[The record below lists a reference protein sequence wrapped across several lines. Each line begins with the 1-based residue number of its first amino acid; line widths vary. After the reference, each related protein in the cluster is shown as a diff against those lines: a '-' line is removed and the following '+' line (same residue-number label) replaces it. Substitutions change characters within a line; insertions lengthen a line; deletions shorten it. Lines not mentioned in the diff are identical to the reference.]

1 MSINSFYNN
10 KTILV
15 TGGTGSFG
23 KQFIKFILKNFKPKK
38 IIIFSRDELKQYNFK
53 QEIGEKK
60 ALRYFLGDIRDFD
73 RLELATKDVDIIVHA
88 AALKQVDTAEYN
100 PFEYIKTN
108 IIGAENIIRAVLKNK
123 VRRVIALSTDK
134 AVDPIN
140 LYGST
145 KLASDK
151 LFIAAN
157 NLIGKDNINFSVVR
171 YGNVISS
178 RGSVIPK
185 FQELIKKKNPFI
197 PITHEEMTRFFITLE
212 ESAIFVS
219 RCVYMMLGGETFIPK
234 LYSIKI
240 LDLANSMKLK
250 SQKIKIVGIRPGE
263 KIHEVL
269 ISSESQSKIVE
280 FKNHFVVEP
289 SIIFFKKKNYLI
301 NNLKE
306 RGKLI
311 KKQFK
316 YSSDNNSKMLNK
328 TGINNFLIKNVNTI
342 F

>member
-1 MSINSFYNN
+1 MKINAFFNN

-23 KQFIKFILKNFKPKK
+23 KTFVKYFLQNFRPKK
-38 IIIFSRDELKQYNFK
+38 IIIFSRDELKQYHLK
-53 QEIGEKK
+53 QELGNYKN
-60 ALRYFLGDIRDFD
+60 LRFFLGDVRELD
-73 RLELATKDVDIIVHA
+73 RLQLATKGVDIIVHA

-108 IIGAENIIRAVLKNK
+108 IIGAQNIIQASLANK
-123 VRRVIALSTDK
+123 VKKVIALSTDK

-145 KLASDK
+145 KLAADK

-157 NLIGKDNINFSVVR
+157 NLVGKDNIIFSVVR

-185 FQELIKKKNPFI
+185 FQEIIKKKSPYI
-197 PITHEEMTRFFITLE
+197 PITDENMTRFFITLNQ
-212 ESAIFVS
+212 SVKFVAK
-219 RCVYMMLGGETFIPK
+219 CIAMMVGGEIFIPK
-234 LYSIKI
+234 LDSLKI
-240 LDLANSMKLK
+240 IDLANEMKLK
-250 SQKIKIVGIRPGE
+250 NQKIKLIGIRPGE

-269 ISSESQSKIVE
+269 ISNESQSNIVE
-280 FKNHFVVEP
+280 FNSHYVVEP
-289 SIIFFKKKNYLI
+289 TIIFFKKKNYIKNSL
-301 NNLKE
+301 NEK
-306 RGKLI
+306 GKSV
-311 KKQFK
+311 KKLFK
-316 YSSDNNSKMLNK
+316 YSSDNNPKLLNNK
-328 TGINNFLIKNVNTI
+328 SIKRFLDRNVYTV